1 MNLKLAEP
9 QDAAGV
15 LKLYDSLRDAPGCTW
30 DEDYPAMR
38 EIEIDIQN
46 GDLFIDADERG
57 VRAAIS
63 ICVDEEL
70 EAMNVWSESTMPAG
84 SLMRVAVR
92 ADVQRRGIA
101 REMVRFALNE
111 LKKRGFR
118 GVHILVGRENF
129 AAQRC
134 YAPFGLRV
142 AAQANQYGV
151 DWYCMEGEL

>member
-46 GDLFIDADERG
+46 GDLFIDADECG

-84 SLMRVAVR
+84 SFMRVAVR
-92 ADVQRRGIA
+92 ADVI
-101 REMVRFALNE
+101 
-111 LKKRGFR
+111 
-118 GVHILVGRENF
+118 ENLF
-129 AAQRC
+129 HNRMSFYRLQISRSSPMNRC
-134 YAPFGLRV
+134 ASASASAIDRASV
-142 AAQANQYGV
+142 
-151 DWYCMEGEL
+151 